1 MAASAD
7 AENTRRMRRLNPG
20 WTEFV
25 FSDMV
30 SSPENRAKFVA
41 SSIQFCRTWNFDGLD
56 LDWEYP
62 GYVGRGGRPE
72 DKENFAKLLA
82 ELRAAFDQ
90 EAVREG
96 KPVLLLTAA
105 VGIGPSTAETAYDVP
120 ALNRYLDFINLMTYD
135 MYGGWTPDVVGIHSQ
150 LYAGPGDAFPSPGP
164 DSIPLSADYAV
175 QWWIDHGA
183 LPSKLTLGLASYSRG
198 FTLASSA
205 PGQGPGA
212 PAVGYSSKVV
222 DSWWCEAGKSTY
234 YEIQMLIGRGL
245 TPVFDPV
252 RCGAYIQDGKNWHG
266 YDDEATMR
274 CKANYVKEKGLLGGI
289 LWSLAEDDFVQGSPL
304 ITAFSQELMLF

>member
-1 MAASAD
+1 M
-7 AENTRRMRRLNPG
+7 G
-20 WTEFV
+20 TEFV

-41 SSIQFCRTWNFDGLD
+41 SSIHFCRTWNFDGLD

-72 DKENFAKLLA
+72 DKGNFVKLLA

-90 EAVREG
+90 EALREG

-105 VGIGPSTAETAYDVP
+105 VGIGPSVAEKAYDVP

-150 LYAGPGDAFPSPGP
+150 LYAGPGDAFPAPGA

-183 LPSKLTLGLASYSRG
+183 LPTKLTLGLASYSRG

-205 PGQGPGA
+205 PDQGPGA

-234 YEIQMLIGRGL
+234 YEIQILIERGL
-245 TPVFDPV
+245 TPVFDQA

-274 CKANYVKEKGLLGGI
+274 CKANYVQDKGLLGGI
-289 LWSLAEDDFVQGSPL
+289 LWSLAEDDFVKGSPL
-304 ITAFSQELMLF
+304 ITAFSQELMLFENL